1 MPSPVRRSARAQPPP
16 PPPKP
21 AASSNHPSTSLLSS
35 SKQDRGVKAG
45 TGAQKAATPRS
56 LSSEDVSEPPRRSQ
70 RSQPKEEEMA
80 EAAENIDEDAGD
92 EEDITRCICD
102 QQEYPGPPLSEAF
115 SGVDAQGDDA
125 GGLFIQCDG
134 CSVWQHGGCVGII
147 EESQSPDKYYCEV
160 CRPKLHDQHIDS
172 RGQHYS
178 NYLPLYPDS
187 NRKSSLSKNS
197 DNGRKDRDADNSR
210 GSADPTTGRRR
221 ATMRSK
227 EHDDEEEQLRRALE
241 ESKKEVDGAGAG
253 KRGGKRA
260 REDNDDSKTDIKR
273 QRTTSESAI
282 SLSQNATVDEDSDED
297 NPTASRAKKARA
309 DAVQLARQV
318 ELREQEKERER
329 ARADA
334 AGRRQARAGRR
345 RADEGDPLDETS
357 NPTGSGRTSP
367 PPSSQPPSPPARTA
381 PEKVPQIKGP
391 GKKTKKLGNN
401 QYTKQRELAS
411 QGIASSPHSKKR
423 QLATTTGHTSSGD
436 EQLANGNNSHP
447 ANTSHSTTK
456 NSPGGVTAEN
466 GTHKAPA
473 KTGKGKQKL
482 FNGVSGSKQPVALA
496 DLSLADMERRIDAM
510 SAFMQRAQLEM
521 AGYHNAAATAG
532 PNNGG
537 GGVGAGAGA
546 RGVGAGAGA
555 GTMGGMGAGVTSQP
569 ANKLPFEELGS
580 MEMADEV
587 SRSLENWKRQ
597 FGVLAQ

>member
-21 AASSNHPSTSLLSS
+21 AASSNHPSTSSHSS
-35 SKQDRGVKAG
+35 SKQDRGIKAS
-45 TGAQKAATPRS
+45 TGPQKAATPHS

-80 EAAENIDEDAGD
+80 EAAENVDEDAGD
-92 EEDITRCICD
+92 EEDITRCICG

-147 EESQSPDKYYCEV
+147 EESQSPEKYYCEV
-160 CRPKLHDQHIDS
+160 CRPKLHNQHMDS

-187 NRKSSLSKNS
+187 NRKSSLSRTS

-253 KRGGKRA
+253 KRSGKRA
-260 REDNDDSKTDIKR
+260 REDNDDTKTDIKR

-282 SLSQNATVDEDSDED
+282 SLSQNATVDDDSDED

-318 ELREQEKERER
+318 ELREQERERER

-381 PEKVPQIKGP
+381 PEKIPQKKGP

-401 QYTKQRELAS
+401 QYTKQRELAN

-436 EQLANGNNSHP
+436 EQLANGSNTNNSHP
-447 ANTSHSTTK
+447 ANTSHSTNK
-456 NSPGGVTAEN
+456 NSPGGPAAEN

-473 KTGKGKQKL
+473 KTGKGKQKFL
-482 FNGVSGSKQPVALA
+482 NGVSSSKQPVALA
-496 DLSLADMERRIDAM
+496 DLSLADMERRVDAM

-521 AGYHNAAATAG
+521 AGYNNTAAAVGVGAS
-532 PNNGG
+532 NGG
-537 GGVGAGAGA
+537 GGGGGGGAVTTG
-546 RGVGAGAGA
+546 GV
-555 GTMGGMGAGVTSQP
+555 GAGVTSQP
-569 ANKLPFEELGS
+569 ATKPPFEDLGS
-580 MEMADEV
+580 MEMADQV